1 MAKQLISYL
10 DKCLK
15 KDMIVRWPDNCIPL
29 SVYIAPFRWYKAQ
42 GNDSYTYKR
51 MAMDAFKEW
60 EKISNGKIKFK
71 FVDAL
76 KGSHI
81 NLDWKRVDRNA
92 LGHCHFHYD
101 NQGRFFSA
109 EVQIGISDG
118 LLHANYQDKNEV
130 YHTILHE
137 AGHALGLDHSPF
149 KEDMMY
155 VPHQYGIIKPT
166 QRDINTLKWLY
177 KFPCGTGLAEI
188 LSYYGVSSDKGL
200 DYIVFK
206 EETKAKKGIEKEK
219 KGPRP
224 DQTEKINNDQNT
236 LADINKFNL
245 ALQNINIPT
254 NTQDY
259 LKRVNIDQNNPT
271 KPNAPSSDTSARFM
285 PPPPPTKE

>member
-1 MAKQLISYL
+1 MALQFISYL
-10 DKCLK
+10 NYCLK
-15 KDMIVRWPDNCIPL
+15 KDMIVRWPDSCFPL
-29 SVYIAPFRWYKAQ
+29 SVYIAPFRWYNAQ
-42 GNDSYTYKR
+42 GNDSYTYKQ

-60 EKISNGKIKFK
+60 EKLTGGKVSFR
-71 FVDAL
+71 FVDSI

-109 EVQIGISDG
+109 EIQIGISDG

-137 AGHALGLDHSPF
+137 AGHALGLDHSPYQ
-149 KEDMMY
+149 KDMMY
-155 VPHQYGIIKPT
+155 VPHQYGVIKPT

-177 KFPCGTGLAEI
+177 KFPCGRRLTDI
-188 LSYYGVSSDKGL
+188 LHSYGVSSDKTI
-200 DYIVFK
+200 DYIVYK
-206 EETKAKKGIEKEK
+206 EETKNKTVKEK
-219 KGPRP
+219 TEQKKQ
-224 DQTEKINNDQNT
+224 QTEKINKDQNT

-245 ALQNINIPT
+245 AIQNINIPT

-259 LKRVNIDQNNPT
+259 LKKLRVDQAKQA
-271 KPNAPSSDTSARFM
+271 KPNTDSSDNPLPFT
-285 PPPPPTKE
+285 PPPPIKE